1 MMLLFGKLECL
12 HLRGLICG
20 TKLHSANPAEFETIC
35 VDLDKHLLCDL
46 CCELETCYKKQKQKK
61 GWVF

>member
-1 MMLLFGKLECL
+1 MLLFSKLECL

-20 TKLHSANPAEFETIC
+20 TKLHRANPAVFETIC
-35 VDLDKHLLCDL
+35 VDLDKCLFCDL
-46 CCELETCYKKQKQKK
+46 CCYGLETCFKKQKK